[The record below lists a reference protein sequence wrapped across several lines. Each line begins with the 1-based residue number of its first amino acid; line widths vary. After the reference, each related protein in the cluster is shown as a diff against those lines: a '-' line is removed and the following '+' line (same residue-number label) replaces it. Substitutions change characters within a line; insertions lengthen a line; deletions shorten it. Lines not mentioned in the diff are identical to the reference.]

1 MSKRRFANR
10 YAISRL
16 QQTLI
21 VLLCLLIAFIFAWL
35 DCTQISQRPSPQTK
49 TEAEVKSDDI
59 ERYHGKTFTVI
70 YVVDGDTLD
79 INIPDGKYDHTRIRL
94 WGVDTPETK
103 APNQPVGYFG
113 PEASEFATRTAL
125 GKKVKIYLDEKR
137 TRDKYGRLLA
147 YVQFEDGLFLNEVL
161 LSEGYGYADW
171 RFKHDFYNKYKQLES
186 SAKRNKKGLW
196 KDITTDKMP
205 QWRQRMES
213 ETSKKRK
220 SIVQEN

>member
-16 QQTLI
+16 QQNLI
-21 VLLCLLIAFIFAWL
+21 VLLCLLIAFIFVWL
-35 DCTQISQRPSPQTK
+35 DRTQISRRPSPQTK

-79 INIPDGKYDHTRIRL
+79 INIPDGQYDHTRIRL

-103 APNQPVGYFG
+103 VPNQHVGYFG
-113 PEASEFATRTAL
+113 PEASEFTTKASL
-125 GKKVKIYLDEKR
+125 GKKVEIYLDEKQ

-147 YVQFEDGLFLNEVL
+147 YVQLEDGLFLNETL
-161 LSEGYGYADW
+161 LSEGF
-171 RFKHDFYNKYKQLES
+171 RICRLE
-186 SAKRNKKGLW
+186 
-196 KDITTDKMP
+196 IQT
-205 QWRQRMES
+205 
-213 ETSKKRK
+213 
-220 SIVQEN
+220 